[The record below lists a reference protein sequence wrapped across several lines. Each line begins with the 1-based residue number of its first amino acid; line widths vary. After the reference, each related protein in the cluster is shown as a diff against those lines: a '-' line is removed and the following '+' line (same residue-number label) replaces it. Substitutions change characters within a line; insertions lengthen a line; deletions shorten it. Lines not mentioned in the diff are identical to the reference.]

1 MRRFFVMMASL
12 GLMVSGC
19 TVVFEPGPADPAPI
33 APTQFLRP
41 VRDEIT
47 GTWTAAWVE
56 PEGFIG
62 TQ

>member
-1 MRRFFVMMASL
+1 MRRLFVTMATL

-19 TVVFEPGPADPAPI
+19 TVVFEPGSADPAPI

-41 VRDEIT
+41 VRDQIT
-47 GTWTAAWVE
+47 GTWVAAWVD
-56 PEGFIG
+56 PEGFSG